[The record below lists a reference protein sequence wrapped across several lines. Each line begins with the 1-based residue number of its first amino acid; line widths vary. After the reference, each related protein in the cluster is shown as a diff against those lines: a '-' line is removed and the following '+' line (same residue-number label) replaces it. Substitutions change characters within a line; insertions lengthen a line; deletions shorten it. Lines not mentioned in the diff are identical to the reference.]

1 MRISK
6 KISILIRMFLLSGI
20 GFGCVMNSTENEKKK
35 LLMLL
40 YLKKCSNS
48 TTN

>member
-20 GFGCVMNSTENEKKK
+20 GSGCVMNSTENEKKETANATLSK
-35 LLMLL
+35 EVQQFD
-40 YLKKCSNS
+40 
-48 TTN
+48 TN